1 MTEELLARVVLS
13 AVMLGTGSLLW
24 WMARAAAS
32 GRLKRNAYAGIRTG
46 STMASDEAWLAAH
59 QRAEHPT
66 IRAAVCAF
74 LAGLAPVLPIGE
86 NVLLAVVLV
95 GAALILGF
103 VIHGAI
109 VGGRAARA
117 ASGH

>member
-46 STMASDEAWLAAH
+46 SGRKDRTGPADPRRISS
-59 QRAEHPT
+59 HPT
-66 IRAAVCAF
+66 FTAV
-74 LAGLAPVLPIGE
+74 GV
-86 NVLLAVVLV
+86 
-95 GAALILGF
+95 
-103 VIHGAI
+103 
-109 VGGRAARA
+109 
-117 ASGH
+117 